1 VLVKAVEDA
10 ALGMASV
17 YRAIGVPL
25 RSTMPNAGDQ
35 ELRAFQ
41 QLLAEYMPF
50 DLVIDEETA
59 NGDEARVSKTSVC
72 GSWGA
77 IGGEIRY
84 FADKLG
90 IPRASIEGTQLPMD
104 LVRRHARAS
113 ESELVFDPARK
124 RAPLALRRRV
134 EYFGFDL
141 GRELEAIEEFPSE
154 LRDKSRRLLAE
165 AMASTEAR
173 HAAVKRNQPL
183 IDVIRETWRRSGG
196 KTPRLG
202 VSELTALY
210 ESRLRDVN
218 SLTDFKH
225 AELDLTSALDALV
238 PAAVRAVYQELPDR
252 VFVRDRDVDIQY
264 DVEEGEGEKGSVGV
278 ARLRLPEK
286 LARTLTEAELPPL
299 DRPLRFIVTRGARG
313 AARATTLSAL
323 QDELERPFTEE
334 ELAAMNRAWEARREE
349 RRDRKR
355 RRREGR
361 GGEANGDAED
371 QGARHR
377 RRQRPGRRERA
388 AQRETPD
395 TGPPPNESERRGP
408 RATSV
413 EGERNEQPRRRGGLR
428 GRRGPRW
435 R

>member
-1 VLVKAVEDA
+1 
-10 ALGMASV
+10 
-17 YRAIGVPL
+17 
-25 RSTMPNAGDQ
+25 MPNAGDQ

-50 DLVIDEETA
+50 ELVIDEETA

-90 IPRASIEGTQLPMD
+90 IPRASIEGTQIPMD
-104 LVRRHARAS
+104 LVRRYARAS
-113 ESELVFDPARK
+113 EPELVFDPARK

-141 GRELEAIEEFPSE
+141 GRELEAIEDFPAD

-165 AMASTEAR
+165 AMASTQAR

-183 IDVIRETWRRSGG
+183 IDAIRETWRRSAG
-196 KTPRLG
+196 KTPKLG
-202 VSELTALY
+202 ASELTALY

-218 SLTDFKH
+218 SMTDFKH
-225 AELDLTSALDALV
+225 TDLDLTSELEALV
-238 PAAVRAVYQELPDR
+238 PATARAVYEQLPDR

-264 DVEEGEGEKGSVGV
+264 DVEEGAGETGTVGV

-334 ELAAMNRAWEARREE
+334 ELEAMNRAWEARREE

-361 GGEANGDAED
+361 GGGSNGEVED
-371 QGARHR
+371 RGARHR

-388 AQRETPD
+388 QRRETPD
-395 TGPPPNESERRGP
+395 AGPTPNDNEHRRGP
-408 RATSV
+408 RTYV
-413 EGERNEQPRRRGGLR
+413 EGERNKQSRRRGGLR